1 MRKVIALMTVF
12 VIILS
17 FVVPVSAASI
27 TLPNLISTNML
38 IQRDAPI
45 KLWGYGGT
53 SGDSLIV
60 VFENEE
66 GEEVNTG
73 QTVIG
78 DDGFDITLPAMESG
92 GPYTI
97 RFSDGNGAKLATV
110 TNVLIGDLWLQGG
123 QSNMA
128 FQMNKIPS
136 DVPERVT
143 PKNTNGQIRVF
154 INSSANSDVD
164 TDIKGQWVIA
174 DENLSDYSAVG
185 YGALEKIYDELK
197 TPVGGICSAV
207 GGAGL
212 GKFSS
217 KNEDLYKSRVAPALK
232 FNLKG
237 AMWYQG
243 ETDAVY
249 KTTPDEFVSR
259 YKEIVSLIRSEN
271 GNETL
276 PFLLVQ
282 HQPSPWKDIKSDN
295 INYRITD
302 FSDLRI
308 GIANACEEIN
318 NVYMAVALDL
328 SVAKY
333 TSKGQEPIHPFMK
346 KPLADRLG
354 LLALDV
360 VYGEDIQGKSPSYSG
375 YSIDGNKLKVT
386 VKNAYDG
393 LKTSDSNAPAGFML
407 AGNDGIYYEATATL
421 SGNEIVLSS
430 DKVSNPVSASYGYER
445 HRYPYTDIENEED
458 LKVAPSTPELNVNV
472 VNSANLPL
480 ASFDTT
486 QSKGESYVSS
496 GTASDDEKTNTEIPD
511 IVPVSGSGD
520 KTILYVATNGSDSNN
535 GSINSPFATI
545 TKARDTLRQM
555 KQKGSIGKDG
565 AVVYVRGGKYQI
577 LKKIDF
583 TKEDS
588 GTKDAPI
595 TYRAYPGEQVDFVGG
610 IDISFDQFKPVT
622 DSNII
627 SKVIDETAKTKLVS
641 VNLKDLGLTEIP
653 IPELVGQYSYTY
665 GMAELYDHEKPT
677 YAAAELMV
685 NGQIQTLARYPN
697 DGFMEISDIVHEGAK
712 PRNWADDKKESAD
725 YVKPEDR
732 FNDPFTIVI
741 DDDRLSHWEG
751 IEDMIIYGKFY
762 VAWAD
767 QSVYVANVDP
777 VKKTITSTHPS
788 CYGIT
793 IGQPVYVFNLIEE
806 IDMPG
811 EYYIDK
817 NSGELYYYPV
827 KGTIEEV
834 KLTTLTDPMFA
845 FGDCEY
851 INLKDFHLSFMR
863 GGAIDFNG
871 SRNCEVEGVDVEYTG
886 KMAIRGEN
894 SYNCRVANSYIHN
907 VNGGVLFDCGDK
919 ATLTPGNNIIE
930 NNEFFECDRIQKAYT
945 RACEVKGVGNII
957 RFNKMH
963 GSEQTITGYT
973 GNNHHFCYN
982 EIYDAVLN
990 ADDMG
995 AFYNGRSITSRG
1007 NKMYFNYF
1015 HDLGPKIAVGNHGV
1029 QAVYFDDFQS
1039 WSHVAGNIFENIKG
1053 RVFACAGSHNVF
1065 TNNIFINAGD
1075 VGSFG
1080 RSYDYGGGNAAWYAG
1095 LWSSLEEV
1103 PYTSEIWVKQ
1113 YPEILE
1119 VVDEKG
1125 QLDVGR
1131 NIRVTDNIL
1140 IDTEDPVIKGEV
1152 SETFTYKDNLT
1163 YDDPGFVDMENR
1175 NYLLKP
1181 DAQIFKDNPNFQP
1194 IPFTRI
1200 GMYTDRAKMRVM
1212 DSGVFMIDSPYSLIG
1227 GEKTE
1232 NANMVIENGVPY
1244 ASLRTL
1250 ASVVGAEVSFDAETS
1265 EIKVSTESKIIA
1277 FADGETEKIQVN
1289 QKETILKKPVV
1300 NINDSNYLSLYD
1312 FAEIFDMYVLNF
1324 DNIYVLA
1331 EMENLLD
1338 ANADAEL
1345 IRYYKDELSI
1355 Y

>member
-1 MRKVIALMTVF
+1 MAYQINKTPIDIA
-12 VIILS
+12 
-17 FVVPVSAASI
+17 
-27 TLPNLISTNML
+27 
-38 IQRDAPI
+38 
-45 KLWGYGGT
+45 
-53 SGDSLIV
+53 
-60 VFENEE
+60 
-66 GEEVNTG
+66 
-73 QTVIG
+73 
-78 DDGFDITLPAMESG
+78 
-92 GPYTI
+92 
-97 RFSDGNGAKLATV
+97 
-110 TNVLIGDLWLQGG
+110 
-123 QSNMA
+123 
-128 FQMNKIPS
+128 
-136 DVPERVT
+136 ERVT

-154 INSSANSDVD
+154 VNSSAKSEYEMDM
-164 TDIKGQWVIA
+164 KGQWIIA

-185 YGALEKIYDELK
+185 YGALEKIYDYIK

-207 GGAGL
+207 GGAGM

-217 KNEDLYKSRVAPALK
+217 RNEDLFQTRLAPALQ

-237 AMWYQG
+237 VMWYQG

-249 KTTPDEFVSR
+249 RSTSDEFVEK
-259 YKEIVSLIRSEN
+259 YKQLISLVREEN
-271 GNETL
+271 KNEKL

-282 HQPSPWKDIKSDN
+282 HQPSPWKEIKSDN
-295 INYRITD
+295 VNYRITD

-308 GIANACEEIN
+308 GIANACEVIEN
-318 NVYMAVALDL
+318 TDMAVAVDL

-333 TSKGQEPIHPFMK
+333 MNRGQEPIHPYMK

-360 VYGEDIQGKSPSYSG
+360 IYGEDVQGKSPSYTG

-386 VKNAYDG
+386 VKDAYDG
-393 LKTSDSNAPAGFML
+393 LKTADGSEAAGFMV
-407 AGNDGIYYEATATL
+407 AGADGVYYEASATL
-421 SGNEIVLSS
+421 SGNEIIISS
-430 DKVSNPVSASYGYER
+430 DKVSSPVSASYGYEK

-458 LKVAPSTPELNVNV
+458 LKTAPTTPELPANV

-480 ASFDTT
+480 AAFDTT
-486 QSKGESYVSS
+486 QSLGETYSNS
-496 GTASDDEKTNTEIPD
+496 GSEETDNSVQMPD
-511 IVPVSGSGD
+511 IVPVTGSSD
-520 KTILYVATNGSDSNN
+520 KTILYVATDGSDSNN

-545 TKARDTLRQM
+545 VKARDTIKQM
-555 KQKGSIGKDG
+555 KLKGTIGKDG

-577 LKKIDF
+577 LKQIDF

-610 IDISFDQFKPVT
+610 IDIAFDQFKPVT
-622 DSNII
+622 DTNIL
-627 SKVIDETAKTKLVS
+627 SKLVDETAKSKLVS
-641 VNLKDLGLTEIP
+641 INLKDLGLEEIP
-653 IPELVGQYSYTY
+653 LPELIGQYSYTY
-665 GMAELYDHEKPT
+665 GMAELYDHPKPT

-697 DGFMEISDIVHEGAK
+697 DGFMEISDIVHEGAI

-741 DDDRLSHWEG
+741 DDDRLQHWEG
-751 IEDMIIYGKFY
+751 VEDMIIYGRFY

-863 GGAIDFNG
+863 GGAISFNG
-871 SRNCEVEGVDVEYTG
+871 SRNCEVEGVDIEYTG
-886 KMAIRGEN
+886 KMAINGEN

-907 VNGGVLFDCGDK
+907 VNGGILFSCGDR
-919 ATLTPGNNIIE
+919 ATLTPGNIVIE
-930 NNEFFECDRIQKAYT
+930 NNEFFECDRIQKAYM

-995 AFYNGRSITSRG
+995 AFYNGRNITSRG

-1015 HDLGPKIAVGNHGV
+1015 HDLGPKISVGNHGV

-1075 VGSFG
+1075 IGSFG

-1095 LWSSLEEV
+1095 LWASLEEV
-1103 PYTSEIWVKQ
+1103 PYTSDIWLEQ
-1113 YPEILE
+1113 YPEIAE
-1119 VVDEKG
+1119 VVDDKG
-1125 QLDVGR
+1125 QLDVCR

-1140 IDTEDPVIKGEV
+1140 IDTEDPEIKGEV
-1152 SETFTYKDNLT
+1152 SATFTYDRNLV

-1181 DAQIFKDNPNFQP
+1181 DAQIFKDNPSFQP

-1212 DSGVFMIDSPYSLIG
+1212 DSGVFMVDSPYAFIG

-1232 NANMVIENGVPY
+1232 KSGIVIENEVPY
-1244 ASLRTL
+1244 VSLRTL
-1250 ASVVGAEVSFDAETS
+1250 AAIVGAEVSFDAETN
-1265 EIKVSTESKIIA
+1265 EIKVSTESKIVT
-1277 FADGETEKIQVN
+1277 FKDGETEKLQVN
-1289 QKETILKKPVV
+1289 QKENVLLKPVV

-1312 FAEIFDMYVLNF
+1312 FAKIFDMYVLNF

-1338 ANADAEL
+1338 ENADAEL
-1345 IRYYKDELSI
+1345 IRYYKDELTI

>member
-1 MRKVIALMTVF
+1 MKKVIALMTVF

-27 TLPNLISTNML
+27 TLPNLISNNML
-38 IQRDAPI
+38 IQCDMPI

-53 SGDSLIV
+53 SGDSLV
-60 VFENEE
+60 VMFENEE

-78 DDGFDITLPAMESG
+78 DDGFDITLPAMEAG

-97 RFSDGNGAKLATV
+97 RFLDGNGAKLATV

-128 FQMNKIPS
+128 FQINKIPA
-136 DVPERVT
+136 DVAERVT
-143 PKNTNGQIRVF
+143 PKNTDGQIRVF
-154 INSSANSDVD
+154 VNSSSKSDNVN
-164 TDIKGQWVIA
+164 DIKGQWVVA
-174 DENLSDYSAVG
+174 DENLNEYSAVG
-185 YGALEKIYDELK
+185 YGALEKIYDGLK

-207 GGAGL
+207 GGVGL

-217 KNEDLYKSRVAPALK
+217 RNEDLYNSHVAPVLQ
-232 FNLKG
+232 FNIKG
-237 AMWYQG
+237 VMWYQG
-243 ETDAVY
+243 ENDAVY
-249 KTTPDEFVSR
+249 RATANDITDR
-259 YKEIVSLIRSEN
+259 YKELISLLREEN
-271 GNETL
+271 GNENL

-282 HQPSPWKDIKSDN
+282 HQPSPWKEIKSDN

-308 GIANACEEIN
+308 GISNVCDEEDNIH
-318 NVYMAVALDL
+318 MAVALDL

-333 TSKGQEPIHPFMK
+333 MNKGQEPIHPYIK

-360 VYGEDIQGKSPSYSG
+360 VYGENVQGKSPSYNA
-375 YSIDGNKLKVT
+375 YSIDGNKIKIT
-386 VKNAYDG
+386 VKDAYDG
-393 LKTSDSNAPAGFML
+393 LKTADGKAPSGFMI
-407 AGNDGIYYEATATL
+407 AGNDGVYYEADATL

-430 DKVSNPVSASYGYER
+430 DKVSSPVSASYGYEK

-458 LKVAPSTPELNVNV
+458 LKVAPSTPELPANV

-480 ASFDTT
+480 AAFDTT
-486 QSKGESYVSS
+486 QSKG
-496 GTASDDEKTNTEIPD
+496 ASQGSTGKPSQEKENVEIPD
-511 IVPVSGSGD
+511 IVPITGSDD
-520 KTILYVATNGSDSNN
+520 KTILYVATNGSDSNA
-535 GSINSPFATI
+535 GSLNAPFATL
-545 TKARDTLRQM
+545 TKARDTIRSM
-555 KQKGSIGKDG
+555 KQKGTLGKSG

-577 LKKIDF
+577 LKQIDF

-595 TYRAYPGEQVDFVGG
+595 TYRAYPGEYVEFVGG
-610 IDISFDQFKPVT
+610 IDIEFDQFKQVT
-622 DSNII
+622 DSNIL
-627 SKVIDETAKTKLVS
+627 SKVVDETAKSKLVS
-641 VNLKDLGLTEIP
+641 INLKDLGLTEIP
-653 IPELVGQYSYTY
+653 EPELIGQYSYTY
-665 GMAELYDHEKPT
+665 GMAELYDHPKPT

-685 NGQIQTLARYPN
+685 NGQLQTLARYPN
-697 DGFMEISDIVHEGAK
+697 DGFMEISDIVHNGAI

-725 YVKPEDR
+725 YVQPEDR

-741 DDDRLSHWEG
+741 NDDRLEYWKDVK
-751 IEDMIIYGKFY
+751 DMIIYGKFY

-777 VKKTITSTHPS
+777 LNKTITSTHPS
-788 CYGIT
+788 CYGVS

-817 NSGELYYYPV
+817 ESGELYYYPV

-834 KLTTLTDPMFA
+834 KLTTLTDSMFA

-851 INLKDFHLSFMR
+851 VNLKDFKLGFTR
-863 GGAIDFNG
+863 GSAITLDG
-871 SRNCEVEGVDVEYTG
+871 SRNCEIEGIDVEYTG
-886 KMAIRGEN
+886 KMAIN
-894 SYNCRVANSYIHN
+894 AINTYDCRVANSYIHD
-907 VNGGVLFDCGDK
+907 VNGGILFECGDR
-919 ATLTPGNNIIE
+919 ATLTPGNNVIE
-930 NNEFFECDRIQKAYT
+930 NNEFFQCDRIQKAYM

-990 ADDMG
+990 TDDMG
-995 AFYNGRSITSRG
+995 AFYNGRSITARG

-1015 HDLGPKIAVGNHGV
+1015 HDLGPKVAVGNHGV

-1039 WSHVAGNIFENIKG
+1039 WSHVAGNIFENVTG
-1053 RVFACAGSHNVF
+1053 RVFACGGSHNAFV
-1065 TNNIFINAGD
+1065 NNIFINAGS

-1080 RSYDYGGGNAAWYAG
+1080 LSYDYGAGNVAWYAG
-1095 LWSSLEEV
+1095 LWASLEDV
-1103 PYTSEIWVKQ
+1103 PYTSDVWVEQ

-1119 VVDEKG
+1119 VVDSLG
-1125 QLDVGR
+1125 QLDIGR

-1140 IDTEDPVIKGEV
+1140 INTTDPVIKGDASV
-1152 SETFTYKDNLT
+1152 TYENNLE
-1163 YDDPGFVDMENR
+1163 YEDPGFVDMENR

-1200 GMYTDRAKMRVM
+1200 GMYTDRAKTRVM
-1212 DSGVFMIDSPYSLIG
+1212 DSGVFMVDSPYALIG

-1232 NANMVIENGVPY
+1232 KANMVIENGAPY
-1244 ASLRTL
+1244 ASIRTL
-1250 ASVVGAEVSFDAETS
+1250 ASIVGAEVTFDAETNQ
-1265 EIKVSTESKIIA
+1265 IKVSTDSKIIA
-1277 FADGETEKIQVN
+1277 FTDGETEKINVN
-1289 QKETILKKPVV
+1289 QKETVLKKPVV

-1312 FAEIFDMYVLNF
+1312 FAEIFDMYVLTF

-1338 ANADAEL
+1338 VNADAEL